1 MRTKIVPHKKK
12 TQANKKSARSIPST
26 RPMAMNLCPKKAPKA
41 ATGLKPRCCDW
52 DTEAALRMLQ
62 NNLDEQVALNWR
74 QLIVYGGSGR
84 AARNWKEYHRIVA
97 ELKRLKPDQT
107 LCVQSGKPV
116 YIAKSHPDAPR
127 VLIANSNLVPAH
139 ATQEH
144 FDHLDR
150 MGLMMYGQMTAGSWI
165 YIGTQGI
172 LQGTYET
179 FGACGVKHFKKHS
192 LRGKWIF
199 SSGLGNMGGAQPLA
213 GTMNEACILVADVD
227 ARQVNRKQDEG
238 YVNRMSNSLPQALRW
253 IDEAL
258 AEKKSISVGLVGN
271 GATVAK
277 QLVKMNR
284 VPDIVTDQTPAHNVM
299 DYVPEGDFKT
309 MIALRSKN
317 PDEYRK
323 RSMNTMVEHCRAL
336 MRLQDKNAVVFDY
349 GNNLRGQAESG
360 GLNVRNRDG
369 TFIYSGFVPAY
380 IRELFCEGQGPFRWA
395 VLSGRKK
402 DLWVIDEAVKKIF
415 PNKPALRR
423 WIDKAQAQVPILG
436 LPTRVCWLGYGERAR
451 LGLEINRLVRTG
463 KIAAPVVIGRDHL
476 DCGSVASPNRE
487 TENMLDHSD
496 AVADWPLLNFGLN
509 AISGASWVSFH
520 HGGGVGIGNSL
531 HAGMVIVADGSK
543 KKDDRLDRVLTNDP
557 GLGIARHVD
566 AGYKTARRVARVR
579 KVRLPK

>member
-1 MRTKIVPHKKK
+1 MRSKSVRPKRK
-12 TQANKKSARSIPST
+12 TQAKKKSEPSVPSK
-26 RPMAMNLCPKKAPKA
+26 RPMAMGLCPKKAPKA
-41 ATGLKPRCCDW
+41 STGLKPRCCDW

-62 NNLDEQVALNWR
+62 NNLDERVALNWR

-107 LCVQSGKPV
+107 LCIQSGKPV

-127 VLIANSNLVPAH
+127 VLIANSNLVPAY

-144 FDHLDR
+144 FDRLDR

-179 FGACGVKHFKKHS
+179 FGACGVKHFKKPS
-192 LRGKWIF
+192 LLGKWIF
-199 SSGLGNMGGAQPLA
+199 SSGLGSMGGAQPLA
-213 GTMNEACILVADVD
+213 GTMNEAGILVADVD
-227 ARQVNRKQDEG
+227 ARQVKRKYNEG
-238 YVNRMSNSLPQALRW
+238 YVNRMSNSLTQALRW

-258 AEKKSISVGLVGN
+258 AEKKPISVGLVGN

-299 DYVPEGDFKT
+299 DYVPEGSFRA

-323 RSMNTMVEHCRAL
+323 RSMATMVDHCRAL
-336 MRLQDKNAVVFDY
+336 IHLQNKGAVVFDY
-349 GNNLRGQAESG
+349 GNNLRGQAEAG

-369 TFIYSGFVPAY
+369 TFIYPGFVPAY

-402 DLWVIDEAVKKIF
+402 DLWTLDEAVKKTF
-415 PNKPALRR
+415 PKKLALKR
-423 WIDKAQAQVPILG
+423 WIEKAQAQVPILG

-451 LGLEINRLVRTG
+451 LGRVMNRLVRTG

-509 AISGASWVSFH
+509 AVSGASAVSFH

-557 GLGIARHVD
+557 GLGIARHAD
-566 AGYKTARRVARVR
+566 AGYKTAQRVARAR
-579 KVRLPK
+579 KVMLPK